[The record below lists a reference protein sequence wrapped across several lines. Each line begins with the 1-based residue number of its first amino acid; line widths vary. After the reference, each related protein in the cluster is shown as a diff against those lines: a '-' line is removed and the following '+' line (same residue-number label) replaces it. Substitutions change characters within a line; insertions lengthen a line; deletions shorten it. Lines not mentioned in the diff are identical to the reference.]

1 MTHQGFLFTQ
11 VCPSN
16 VAFSPLTGARNI
28 QISLSAL
35 LVSGCLTIHSCF
47 FLKIPFNSLVLICSN

>member
-1 MTHQGFLFTQ
+1 MTHQGFWFT

-35 LVSGCLTIHSCF
+35 LVSGCLI
-47 FLKIPFNSLVLICSN
+47 I